1 MKTKPSFS
9 SEVSQMLRRFSLVPI
24 TLTVV
29 QAALILLCVYY
40 FGVHRGSV
48 QRRDYASGQM
58 SQIVQTYDR
67 YIQEHRDDSSLFAL
81 LQGKSDPAAVSS
93 VYAFINSQTVRADFY
108 ILDAGGNAV
117 LCSVR
122 DLTGYL
128 SVRPPY
134 TSGIFYRMRQHPDQV
149 ILMLNNAGSERH
161 RSTVL
166 SIGSA
171 IRRDSEVV
179 GYMIFE
185 LDPGKLLDAISAPGM
200 GDLVVTNTYGTALLT
215 SKNSYL
221 DSYNKLLL
229 QLQQKQG
236 VVRQNGAWI
245 FVTGCQV
252 PDLGLQVYAL
262 LELNPFYQALIL
274 SAVLGLALLAIIML
288 ANYLFVRKAAAAE
301 AGSIDRLI
309 GDLDRMQREGIYVSL
324 PPAPKGSF
332 ASLEETYR
340 QLLENTRSLV
350 EANRQEAV
358 MRTTAEIKQLE
369 SQVNP
374 HFIFNTLEV
383 IRCLIRLDPAAA
395 NRMIL
400 DFSDLLRYSI
410 DNSKQTVCLKD
421 DLAYI
426 HSYLSI
432 MKMRA
437 NHPLEYEIHVAPGT
451 EQCRLPKLCLQPIV
465 ENAVKYAADVLRP
478 LKLQIDISLRDSDLV
493 LTVQDNGPGIP
504 AERLAE
510 IRTALEAP
518 QHTGSFFGLYN
529 VHRRLRLMYGSAYGL
544 QLEST
549 PEVGTTVVI
558 RLPAIWEA

>member
-67 YIQEHRDDSSLFAL
+67 YIQEHRDDASLFAL

-108 ILDAGGNAV
+108 ILDAGGNAA

-252 PDLGLQVYAL
+252 PDLGLQV
-262 LELNPFYQALIL
+262 
-274 SAVLGLALLAIIML
+274 
-288 ANYLFVRKAAAAE
+288 
-301 AGSIDRLI
+301 
-309 GDLDRMQREGIYVSL
+309 
-324 PPAPKGSF
+324 
-332 ASLEETYR
+332 
-340 QLLENTRSLV
+340 
-350 EANRQEAV
+350 
-358 MRTTAEIKQLE
+358 
-369 SQVNP
+369 
-374 HFIFNTLEV
+374 
-383 IRCLIRLDPAAA
+383 
-395 NRMIL
+395 
-400 DFSDLLRYSI
+400 
-410 DNSKQTVCLKD
+410 
-421 DLAYI
+421 
-426 HSYLSI
+426 
-432 MKMRA
+432 
-437 NHPLEYEIHVAPGT
+437 
-451 EQCRLPKLCLQPIV
+451 
-465 ENAVKYAADVLRP
+465 
-478 LKLQIDISLRDSDLV
+478 
-493 LTVQDNGPGIP
+493 
-504 AERLAE
+504 
-510 IRTALEAP
+510 
-518 QHTGSFFGLYN
+518 
-529 VHRRLRLMYGSAYGL
+529 
-544 QLEST
+544 
-549 PEVGTTVVI
+549 
-558 RLPAIWEA
+558 